1 MQDKKE
7 KDHFKREEELL
18 ERAVQPHNS
27 PLGAAFIPVLLFTR
41 YVRWYCMLCSSTSRN
56 RLTVR
61 CSRSCSASDFLKSV
75 VWQVTIPRRWLLI
88 FGCR

>member
-41 YVRWYCMLCSSTSRN
+41 YVYTMVLHAVQQHISQQAHRTL
-56 RLTVR
+56 
-61 CSRSCSASDFLKSV
+61 
-75 VWQVTIPRRWLLI
+75 QP
-88 FGCR
+88 